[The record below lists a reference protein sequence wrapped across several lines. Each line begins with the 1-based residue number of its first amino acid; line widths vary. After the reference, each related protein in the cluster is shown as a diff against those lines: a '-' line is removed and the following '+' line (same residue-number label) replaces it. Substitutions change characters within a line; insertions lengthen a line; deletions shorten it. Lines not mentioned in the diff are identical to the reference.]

1 MPEVFFLEEERSDR
15 ASKAGQVSQPVQAC
29 KLGLG
34 DLSKLTTPA
43 YYFGVKLMFVSVMNF
58 GQINF
63 FVASSGL
70 YSFNTHYYVC
80 SLIQPASLFY
90 THYKIL
96 NAFKFSKNP
105 TNANLTYVWGREEG
119 ASALHSPG
127 LGSTL
132 LP

>member
-1 MPEVFFLEEERSDR
+1 MLQIKSQIKIFPKSGSISGQYKKVYTFF
-15 ASKAGQVSQPVQAC
+15 
-29 KLGLG
+29 
-34 DLSKLTTPA
+34 
-43 YYFGVKLMFVSVMNF
+43 M
-58 GQINF
+58 

-119 ASALHSPG
+119 ECATQPWVRKHPTTVNFILLHCTCWP
-127 LGSTL
+127 LILTKKWN
-132 LP
+132 